1 MVADEERLSEAVPGL
16 KLSEERPN
24 RQFGRNSKQVR
35 ERLTP
40 WPYKTGLKG
49 VEVSEKAL
57 NVVYS
62 MYKGIVSQQC
72 CSKLL
77 KMKKTV
83 YSLIL

>member
-1 MVADEERLSEAVPGL
+1 
-16 KLSEERPN
+16 
-24 RQFGRNSKQVR
+24 
-35 ERLTP
+35 LTP

-49 VEVSEKAL
+49 VEESEKAL

-83 YSLIL
+83 YSLIKAALKTDNKWKVSKE